1 MAVKAR
7 VLCTSAQVKS
17 AFENTK
23 DKWDMHRG
31 NTQSVSEVYAQSHE
45 HARRAKKLAR
55 CATVLR
61 FEETVKLDRTGA
73 IKMSMSSVDYCKDRH
88 CPACQWHKS
97 RINTAKIFDRL
108 PAVENE
114 FPNLR
119 WLFLTLTVKNPVMRD
134 LRETISDMNKAWGR
148 LVKVKRWPAVGW
160 LRSVEVTLGKD
171 GNPHPHFHVMLAVKP
186 QYFKDSTYIKHDEWL
201 AMWRNAMRDD
211 SITQVDIRVVKSK
224 ADKKAGGGDLFAAV
238 VETLKYSFKPSDVI
252 DQPVFLFGLTEQLRG
267 ARFVAT
273 GGVLAGI
280 LAKDYEE
287 PEESAAVAI
296 AREGLIA
303 ANSDA
308 WAITDEDLELCDA
321 APVQVP
327 GVTLRWCTVE
337 RRYVDV

>member
-1 MAVKAR
+1 MAVKVSVPALR
-7 VLCTSAQVKS
+7 APVKS
-17 AFENTK
+17 AHEDAK

-31 NTQSVSEVYAQSHE
+31 NTQSVSEVYATRSDHS
-45 HARRAKKLAR
+45 RRSKKLAR
-55 CATVLR
+55 CATVLY
-61 FEETVKLDRTGA
+61 FEDTSNLDKTGA
-73 IKMSMSSVDYCKDRH
+73 VKKSLSFVDYCDDRH

-97 RINTAKIFDRL
+97 KVNTAKVFSRL
-108 PAVENE
+108 PAVESE

-119 WLFLTLTVKNPVMRD
+119 WLFLTLTVKNPPMRD

-160 LRSVEVTLGKD
+160 LRAVEVTKGKD
-171 GNPHPHFHVMLAVKP
+171 GNPHPHFHVMMAVNP
-186 QYFKDSTYIKHDEWL
+186 GYFAGHSYVKQDEWL
-201 AMWRNAMRDD
+201 AMWRNAMRDE

-224 ADKKAGGGDLFAAV
+224 YGGELRAAI
-238 VETLKYSFKPSDVI
+238 VETFKYNFKPSDVI
-252 DQPVFLFGLTEQLRG
+252 SDPDFLFGLTAQLRG
-267 ARFVAT
+267 LRFVAT